1 MNNRTVELDGRI
13 FFFSCPY
20 FWNSH
25 SLVSAVFRGS
35 GRCRGSEKRGYR
47 LFTQTVRS
55 WEVAEA
61 WLAWLSMQRSKMW
74 FPQMAPL
81 STTMAQAQGIHIHHH
96 HCFGNPRSANCHC
109 ACAPVYFLL
118 PFLLGPSP
126 AHQPLLPDNI
136 PLRRQMCINIFPI
149 FFFINGLL
157 VCFQVFLKNHYIQC
171 CHKHCNTH
179 ASSFILDFYFGIF
192 GWMGLL
198 STRVPRS

>member
-1 MNNRTVELDGRI
+1 MPILLEFPLSGVCRVSRQREMPWKWKAWLQTLHSNSALVRSGR
-13 FFFSCPY
+13 
-20 FWNSH
+20 
-25 SLVSAVFRGS
+25 SLVSLTFYAKIQNVVPADGTAFNHNGP
-35 GRCRGSEKRGYR
+35 GPGYSHPSPPLFWQPTVCQLPLR
-47 LFTQTVRS
+47 LRTSV
-55 WEVAEA
+55 
-61 WLAWLSMQRSKMW
+61 LL
-74 FPQMAPL
+74 APL
-81 STTMAQAQGIHIHHH
+81 PA
-96 HCFGNPRSANCHC
+96 
-109 ACAPVYFLL
+109 
-118 PFLLGPSP
+118 GPSP
-126 AHQPLLPDNI
+126 APHPLLPDNI